1 MCRTCR
7 ISWYEDNIFV
17 QYRTKKW
24 YVTLFLN
31 ICKRCGTFR
40 AHWTLHTIV
49 LLSGR
54 TKVHQTNSGRL
65 ICNNNYQFCKVEQY
79 IIIFDFW
86 CIRVGI
92 FPYFL
97 DPFGFKAGCVRMCV
111 WEREWERES
120 VCVCVWCVCVV
131 LWLCSCK
138 NISLNWP
145 ASTSEDPV

>member
-1 MCRTCR
+1 MSLIIRDILGVKVNSKRINISKINVCRTCR

-86 CIRVGI
+86 CIRGGYI
-92 FPYFL
+92 PILFG
-97 DPFGFKAGCVRMCV
+97 PFWFQSRLREVVCLR
-111 WEREWERES
+111 EREGERES
-120 VCVCVWCVCVV
+120 VCVFDVC
-131 LWLCSCK
+131 
-138 NISLNWP
+138 
-145 ASTSEDPV
+145 A